1 MTFFFQTAEGSME
14 TAVQDIRNL
23 AGSFL
28 FPEFAHQMIFVYFIE
43 SLFLF
48 DRCPIGRK
56 CVLAKDTVGN

>member
-1 MTFFFQTAEGSME
+1 MIFFFKTAEGSMK

-28 FPEFAHQMIFVYFIE
+28 FPEFAHQMIFVYFIK

-48 DRCPIGRK
+48 DRAPIGRK
-56 CVLAKDTVGN
+56 CVLARHTGGN

>member
-1 MTFFFQTAEGSME
+1 MK

-28 FPEFAHQMIFVYFIE
+28 FPEFAHRTIFVYFIK
-43 SLFLF
+43 SLLLF

-56 CVLAKDTVGN
+56 CVLARDAGGNEFWVSSRE